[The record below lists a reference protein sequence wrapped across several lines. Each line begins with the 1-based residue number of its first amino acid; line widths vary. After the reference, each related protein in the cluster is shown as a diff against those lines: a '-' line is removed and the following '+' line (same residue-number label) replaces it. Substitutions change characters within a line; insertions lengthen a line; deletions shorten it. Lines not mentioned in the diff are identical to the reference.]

1 MEAWGRGVPLILENA
16 PDASFL
22 EIGGLFITRFARPSA
37 AEAAVEADARTG
49 PNTGT
54 ERLKAMQS
62 AMKSEIIFFITI
74 TPTGFLFVHEVLTI
88 T

>member
-1 MEAWGRGVPLILENA
+1 MGAGIGVEWVITSSELIVMGE
-16 PDASFL
+16 S
-22 EIGGLFITRFARPSA
+22 EVA
-37 AEAAVEADARTG
+37 A
-49 PNTGT
+49 NTGT